1 MRIFIWQI
9 LFFQVMILADNWRPP
24 LYEYDEVF
32 PARAA
37 YARNSS
43 ALYASSLVG
52 QAVYVSMTTISSRID
67 RVHKTILSIFQ
78 GLVIPDRLF
87 LFISRRPFLL
97 DGGIADEKS
106 IPEDL
111 QAMVLEQRFPVT
123 LVYTNNIGS
132 HRKLLPLLSQKWH
145 EDCVIATF
153 DDEPKDE
160 GKIQQYLSQLIK
172 YYLASN
178 RTSVVSLKARR
189 MGMCRGFPW
198 NIRNYGYWGGVGAGR
213 NEMFLLPTGTGSVLY
228 RPKFFHRIIFDP
240 ILRNL
245 TFTADDLMFRLST
258 LANRIKVVTGCRDN
272 FQRNRT
278 TGLQVVVRCPSQAD
292 ITDFSSTTSI
302 LDKRRY
308 PSQADITDFLTT
320 SRVDKRRRR
329 LLGGSLAQLNLHKRG
344 NDYAWRNATAYL
356 LEKRVLNLTALSI
369 ELMPWDRGPAC
380 DPSTWDLLPL
390 RHRKDPEGR
399 ELQRQRKEC
408 ALSNCKP
415 RKNI

>member
-1 MRIFIWQI
+1 MRGLWLLL
-9 LFFQVMILADNWRPP
+9 LFPQVLLADYWRPP
-24 LYEYDEVF
+24 LFEYEEVF

-37 YARNSS
+37 YALNSS
-43 ALYASSLVG
+43 ALYASSLVK

-87 LFISRRPFLL
+87 LFISRKPFLL
-97 DGGIADEKS
+97 DGGIADERS
-106 IPEDL
+106 IPEAL
-111 QAMVLEQRFPVT
+111 RALVLEQRFPVT

-132 HRKLLPLLSQKWH
+132 HRKLLPLLAQKWH
-145 EDCVIATF
+145 EDCLIATF
-153 DDEPKDE
+153 DDEPKDD

-189 MGMCRGFPW
+189 MGMCRGSPW
-198 NIRNYGYWGGVGAGR
+198 NIRNYGYWGGVGAGK
-213 NEMFLLPTGTGSVLY
+213 NEIFLLPTGTGSVLY

-258 LANRIKVVTGCRDN
+258 LANRVKVVTGCRDN
-272 FQRNRT
+272 FQRNKT
-278 TGLQVVVRCPSQAD
+278 TGLQVVARCPPQAD
-292 ITDFSSTTSI
+292 ITVFPSSRVDI
-302 LDKRRY
+302 KRY
-308 PSQADITDFLTT
+308 PSQADMNVFPT
-320 SRVDKRRRR
+320 SKLDRRR

-356 LEKRVLNLTALSI
+356 LEKGVLNLTALSI

-380 DPSTWDLLPL
+380 DSSTWDLLPL

-408 ALSNCKP
+408 ALSNCNLK
-415 RKNI
+415 K